1 MGTIMTK
8 TIIHTENAPEA
19 IGTYSQA
26 IKSGNTVYISGQIPL
41 DPATMKLV
49 TGFENQANQAFK
61 NLKSVVDASGG
72 YLSDIVKINI
82 YLTDLSNF
90 SKVNEIMANYFTK
103 PFPARAAVEVSAL
116 PKQAEIEMDAIAIL
130 E

>member
-1 MGTIMTK
+1 MTK

-41 DPATMKLV
+41 DPGTMKLV

-61 NLKSVVDASGG
+61 NLKAVVDASGG